1 MRVQKLVLP
10 LLILSLALALLV
22 PLAGA
27 QQPGGVLVDGT
38 PALFPFLQTTGLAYT
53 EATGAEVVVNIS
65 GEDAAF
71 AALCANALDAVNAA
85 RPISEDE
92 SALCQQNG
100 VRWVELLLA
109 LDGLAVY
116 GANLELETP
125 CLSLSDLAEAFG
137 NPQTDLYGGPA
148 VFGRG
153 REYQQFM
160 ARALGLDALRNDLQT
175 ASTDTDVLAALNTAS
190 GPALAYTS
198 LAAALTAG
206 LSPLA
211 VQADPDSACVE
222 PSAASVAT
230 GDYPLGRKLYLY
242 VNLGSGEQPDV
253 AAFIDYLISPQNLS
267 RLPALGLVRASE
279 TDYTL
284 AAHNWSR
291 RTPGRTFSAPPP
303 VSMATTAIEGQ
314 DLTLYDGVAEL
325 APVLQAAVERITAS
339 SPGLQYDLA
348 ASGSNT
354 ALARF
359 CNAELD
365 LASARRAITD
375 AEMATCATN
384 NVEFIELLLGLN
396 PLVVVTNRANDY
408 ATCLNM
414 AQLNLVFGAA
424 NQGLVSRWEQL
435 QDGFP
440 PFDLAVYTPLPPAST
455 AFTEMMGPLR
465 TDVMGGDVAAAV
477 ATDEAGIGFTTYA
490 DYQAH
495 QGALRAVAINAGAGC
510 VEPTPAN
517 VRSGAYPLTQPL
529 YLYVNAESAMRPAV
543 QALAMEAINPQTVE
557 QASILPAS
565 ELEYMLS
572 LDALQTRTT
581 GPLHSR

>member
-1 MRVQKLVLP
+1 MRVRKQVPPLVVLV
-10 LLILSLALALLV
+10 LALALLA

-27 QQPGGVLVDGT
+27 QPGAVLIDGS

-53 EATGAEVVVNIS
+53 EATGVEVVVNIS

-71 AALCANALDAVNAA
+71 AALCANTLDAVNAA

-92 SALCQQNG
+92 IALCQQNG
-100 VRWVELLLA
+100 VRWIELLIA
-109 LDGLAVY
+109 LDGLAVHH
-116 GANLELETP
+116 ANLALEAP
-125 CLSLSDLAEAFG
+125 CLSLDDLAEAFG
-137 NPQTDLYGGPA
+137 DSQTELYGGLA
-148 VFGRG
+148 VYGRG
-153 REYQQFM
+153 REYRQFM
-160 ARALGLDALRNDLQT
+160 ARALGLDALRDDLQ
-175 ASTDTDVLAALNTAS
+175 AANTDADVLAALNTAP

-230 GDYPLGRKLYLY
+230 GDYPLGRKLYVY
-242 VNLGSGEQPDV
+242 VNLGSGEQPAV
-253 AAFIDYLISPQNLS
+253 AAFIDYLLSPENLS
-267 RLPALGLVRASE
+267 RLPDLELVRASE
-279 TDYTL
+279 TDYML

-291 RTPGRTFSAPPP
+291 RTPGQTFSAPPALS
-303 VSMATTAIEGQ
+303 VATTAIEGQ

-325 APVLQAAVERITAS
+325 SPVLQAAVERITAS

-348 ASGSNT
+348 ASGTNT

-365 LASARRAITD
+365 LAGARRAITD
-375 AEMATCATN
+375 AEMATCASN

-424 NQGLVSRWEQL
+424 NQGLVRRWEQL

-440 PFDLAVYTPLPPAST
+440 PFDLAVYTPLLPAAT
-455 AFTEMMGPLR
+455 AFAEMMGPLR
-465 TDVMGGDVAAAV
+465 TDVLGGDVATAV
-477 ATDEAGIGFTTYA
+477 AADEAGIGFTTYA

-495 QGALRAVAINAGAGC
+495 QGALRAVAVNAGAGC

-543 QALAMEAINPQTVE
+543 QALALDAINPETVE
-557 QASILPAS
+557 QASFLPVS
-565 ELEYMLS
+565 DLEYMLS